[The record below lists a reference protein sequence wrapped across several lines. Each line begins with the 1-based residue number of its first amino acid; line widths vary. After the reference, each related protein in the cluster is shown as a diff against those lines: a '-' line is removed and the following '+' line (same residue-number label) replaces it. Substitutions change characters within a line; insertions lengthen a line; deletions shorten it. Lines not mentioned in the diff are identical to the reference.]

1 MNPIASALT
10 QGFSNQSI
18 LQYLLRHFP
27 HARRQIEK
35 GLAQGFSADKIVK
48 YLQGGR
54 KEVNQPITEHEQ
66 TRQSDKDKQRNLEKN
81 IVKGG
86 LAIGGAALGSYALS
100 RALPRAGQALTG
112 QLLPALPNQAQI
124 PHNPRLALPGAGQAP
139 IQPPPATPQGIGN
152 LPYSNPS
159 AQSPRKTNSQ
169 NPITSSTKQESIQ
182 TPIIQQNTSIP
193 KTNPIETHIAPLP
206 QPLVKQTE
214 SLLQAGND
222 VAKVAGIL
230 KSLQPQIVKDYE
242 KTTGQP
248 IDGAV
253 EEFAQKLP
261 PKEKPQ
267 ANIGSNLGREE
278 KKPDIPMDEKP
289 IEAEIPKKE
298 KGSTVALPN
307 GDIGEITNIRQGIAT
322 VNSQGKEF
330 RRKISELIESPINEK
345 ELSTI
350 YDDLIKGIEKET
362 GQQVSRAIN
371 YVGFNPE
378 EKSLI
383 VNYTGAGK
391 DTYTFEDLDESRIK
405 QLMELEQM
413 RRTTGQN
420 YVGGWEEGTKS
431 ILGSKIYDLV
441 KELEEE
447 RGGKGKAH
455 AFTYKTLYDA
465 LEPAKFAKE
474 QAYKNKSKAEKE
486 KKIKEKESKILQERF
501 DKIAKKQKD

>member
-261 PKEKPQ
+261 PKEKPT
-267 ANIGSNLGREE
+267 ANIGSDLGREE
-278 KKPDIPMDEKP
+278 KKPDIPVEEKP
-289 IEAEIPKKE
+289 IEVQPPKKE

-345 ELSTI
+345 
-350 YDDLIKGIEKET
+350 DLT
-362 GQQVSRAIN
+362 D
-371 YVGFNPE
+371 
-378 EKSLI
+378 L
-383 VNYTGAGK
+383 
-391 DTYTFEDLDESRIK
+391 FEDLTKEIEKKSGEEISRMVNWAGYDPK
-405 QLMELEQM
+405 TNELAFVPHLGALYVYDNISPEDASELTNILST
-413 RRTTGQN
+413 RKTTGEN
-420 YVGGWEEGTKS
+420 FIGAWKE
-431 ILGSKIYDLV
+431 GSKSPIGAAMSRLIQ
-441 KELEEE
+441 KLQKE
-447 RGGKGKAH
+447 RGGKGSE
-455 AFTYKTLYDA
+455 YKGKYEKIYDA
-465 LEPAKFAKE
+465 FELPKIEAKKKHKE
-474 QAYKNKSKAEKE
+474 QADD
-486 KKIKEKESKILQERF
+486 KKRKT
-501 DKIAKKQKD
+501 KKPRPS